1 MALKLDTAL
10 GIHPQMLQYRTQRMQ
25 ILANNMANSDTPNY
39 KAQDLTFLSSF
50 EMVNNSRELTVSPEA
65 KYRIPHQRSLTGNTV
80 ELSVEQ
86 AKFAETTANYQFSLN
101 FLKMKISGLKS
112 AIEGR

>member
-1 MALKLDTAL
+1 MALKLDNAL
-10 GIHPQMLQYRTQRMQ
+10 GIHPKMLQYRTQRVQ

-39 KAQDLTFLSSF
+39 KAQDLSF
-50 EMVNNSRELTVSPEA
+50 STSFDMVNSSRQLTISPEA
-65 KYRIPHQRSLTGNTV
+65 KYRIPHQRSSTGNTV

-86 AKFAETTANYQFSLN
+86 AKFSEASVNYQLSLN
-101 FLKMKISGLKS
+101 FLQMKISGLKS